1 MTPDTTLNT
10 TLRSVRQPLL
20 IIVASATLAIT
31 LLHYLTSMA
40 LLDYHTVY
48 SSLYY
53 LPIAGAAVAF
63 GRWGGLGASLVVTLL
78 YLPHVL
84 TMGSM
89 LPGGLIDNLL
99 EFPIFFL
106 VGGLVGLLADRERA
120 QRRQREALGN
130 YIAAVLDSLP
140 VGVATVAPGSAP
152 VPQNRRATE
161 LLPAL
166 PSQVDVA
173 ALAPGTHQ
181 VSHGVR
187 PLGLALAPLSHPRA
201 DGATRVVVLE
211 DQTEQQALEAQL
223 RRNDRLAAV
232 GQLAAGIAH
241 EVRNPLAIMRAA
253 AQLLADQLRDQPT
266 TTRATTVLISEADR
280 IEQLIGQLLIYAR
293 PHPPH
298 RVPHDLV
305 ALLDQAAQAVTPYGL
320 QHQVTIEASAA
331 PHQQIVVDGGQFQQ
345 VLLNLLLNAI
355 QASPPGSTV
364 QLNGERCAERATIR
378 VIDHGSGM
386 APEVRERACDPF
398 FTTRP
403 DGVGLGLALVAS
415 TVAAHQGHM
424 QIEQTPGGGTTM
436 ILTIPQEETDGATLA
451 DR

>member
-1 MTPDTTLNT
+1 MTPTTP
-10 TLRSVRQPLL
+10 LRRMGQPLL
-20 IIVASATLAIT
+20 LLVASATLAIT

-63 GRWGGLGASLVVTLL
+63 GKRGGFGVSVLVTLL

-84 TMGSM
+84 TMGGM
-89 LPGGLIDNLL
+89 LPGGLVDNLL
-99 EFPIFFL
+99 EFPVFFL

-120 QRRQREALGN
+120 QRQQREALGS
-130 YIAAVLDSLP
+130 YIAAVLESLP
-140 VGVATVAPGSAP
+140 VGVATLTPGSPP
-152 VPQNRRATE
+152 VPQNRRATT

-166 PSQVDVA
+166 PPRID
-173 ALAPGTHQ
+173 LDELPLGTHHLA
-181 VSHGVR
+181 SGNR
-187 PLGLALAPLSHPRA
+187 PLALALAPLTHTA
-201 DGATRVVVLE
+201 ANGATRVVVLE
-211 DQTEQQALEAQL
+211 DQSERQALEAQL

-241 EVRNPLAIMRAA
+241 EVRNPLAIVRAT
-253 AQLLADQLRDQPT
+253 AQLLADQLRDQPAT
-266 TTRATTVLISEADR
+266 TQATTVLISEADR
-280 IEQLIGQLLIYAR
+280 IERLIGELLTYAR

-298 RVPHDLV
+298 RVPHDL
-305 ALLDQAAQAVTPYGL
+305 ATLLTQAAQAVTPYGL
-320 QHQVTIEASAA
+320 QHQVTVAVTA
-331 PHQQIVVDGGQFQQ
+331 PPQTPIVVDGGQFQQ

-364 QLNGERCAERATIR
+364 QVAGERCSGHAIIR
-378 VIDHGSGM
+378 VIDQGSGM

-415 TVAAHQGHM
+415 TVAAHQGQL
-424 QIEQTPGGGTTM
+424 QIDSSAGGGTIITVQ
-436 ILTIPQEETDGATLA
+436 LQQED
-451 DR
+451 

>member
-1 MTPDTTLNT
+1 MSTMTPNIS
-10 TLRSVRQPLL
+10 LRGMAQPLLL
-20 IIVASATLAIT
+20 IIVSATLAIT

-48 SSLYY
+48 GSLYY

-63 GRWGGLGASLVVTLL
+63 GRWGGLGLSLVVTLL

-84 TMGSM
+84 TMGAM
-89 LPGGLIDNLL
+89 LPGGLVDNLL

-120 QRRQREALGN
+120 QRRQREALGS
-130 YIAAVLDSLP
+130 YIAAVLESLP
-140 VGVATVAPGSAP
+140 VGVATIAPGRAP
-152 VPQNRRATE
+152 VPQNRRAAE

-166 PSQVDVA
+166 PPHA
-173 ALAPGTHQ
+173 ALLDLPFGSHQ
-181 VSHGVR
+181 LPNGPR
-187 PLGLALAPLSHPRA
+187 PLGLALAPLSHA
-201 DGATRVVVLE
+201 GTDGATRVVVLE
-211 DQTEQQALEAQL
+211 DQTERQAFEAQL

-241 EVRNPLAIMRAA
+241 EVRNPLAIVRAT
-253 AQLLADQLRDQPT
+253 AQLLADQLREQPAT
-266 TTRATTVLISEADR
+266 TQATTVLISEADR
-280 IEQLIGQLLIYAR
+280 IERLIGELLTYAR
-293 PHPPH
+293 PHPLH
-298 RVPHDLV
+298 LVPHDL
-305 ALLDQAAQAVTPYGL
+305 ATLLAQAAQAVTPYGL
-320 QHQVTIEASAA
+320 QYQVLVEVSVA
-331 PHQQIVVDGGQFQQ
+331 PHQQITIDAGQLQQ

-364 QLNGERCAERATIR
+364 WLQGARCTGCVTIR
-378 VIDHGSGM
+378 VIDQGKGM

-415 TVAAHQGHM
+415 TIAAHQGHL
-424 QIEQTPGGGTTM
+424 QIESTPGGGTTM
-436 ILTIPQEETDGATLA
+436 ILTLPQEDSHGAA
-451 DR
+451 AAGR